1 MIVETLDIDQ
11 GAFAAA
17 TGWEIKPEGA
27 CKLDVCV
34 PLDGRGF
41 DVTDV
46 ATRLGMAIVP
56 DEDSGLWAIGPE
68 SLGGRAL
75 TSAEAPELTLP
86 DVLTGEEFRL
96 SSLRGTKVVIAA
108 WAPY

>member
-1 MIVETLDIDQ
+1 MLADTLDIDQ
-11 GAFAAA
+11 DAFAAG
-17 TGWEIKPEGA
+17 TGWEIKSEGA
-27 CKLDVCV
+27 CRFDVCV
-34 PLDGRGF
+34 PLDGGPF
-41 DVTDV
+41 DVAGV

-56 DEDSGLWAIGPE
+56 DEAAGLWAIGPA

-75 TSAEAPELTLP
+75 ASADAPELTLP

-96 SSLRGTKVVIAA
+96 SSLRGSKVVLAA